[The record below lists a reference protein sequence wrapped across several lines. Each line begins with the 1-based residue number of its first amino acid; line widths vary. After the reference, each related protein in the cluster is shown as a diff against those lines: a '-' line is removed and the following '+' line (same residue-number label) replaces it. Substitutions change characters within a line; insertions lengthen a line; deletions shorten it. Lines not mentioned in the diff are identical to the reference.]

1 MIFKKDYIWTKAFW
15 KYAVTRAIHTMAQAM
30 FSIICTAVVLTDVN
44 WKFALSAT
52 AVAGIISMVKSIA
65 VGVPEMEVSDG
76 E

>member
-15 KYAVTRAIHTMAQAM
+15 KYAVTRAIHTMAQ
-30 FSIICTAVVLTDVN
+30 
-44 WKFALSAT
+44 T
-52 AVAGIISMVKSIA
+52 AVAVIGTAFVLADVDWKIVISASALSGIVSILKSIA